1 MRIGVAQISTRAG
14 DFAQTA
20 RQMVECSERAARQG
34 VDLLV
39 FPMTALCGASSVGPV
54 DREGFLLDLAGCVLG
69 LAEDLAC
76 PCLVPVLTDMG
87 GTSVPDALLIRD
99 SQIVPVGLAARI
111 EAMAAAAQSEPVDER
126 SGTLPELELAGARLG
141 VAFTYDDL
149 DVYVDYEYDVDVI
162 VFLSGYG
169 FAVDDPSS
177 ALGTSLTEGRFM
189 ADAEATGAWIVG
201 VGSLGC
207 YDAQVFCGSSFVLA
221 PWGELAAQAPSLEE
235 ALLVCDVDPSAEGPL
250 EAPLTPEVYDAPL
263 MTWSALAAGLAGTVR
278 QLGAGGACVVVDDTL
293 ASMVVA
299 TLATDALGPTNVGV
313 VLTGE
318 GGPAAELVRALR
330 IPAANVEALELP
342 GGARGGSGEKDRALA
357 ADFAQARLA
366 ALARRT
372 SRVPLGTLDK
382 TGLALEE
389 RTFADAARLHPLA
402 DLYRSDVVSLAQLRN
417 TISPVMPAAA
427 LASYEVPDVE
437 GLAEALGSDETRLE
451 FVDLVLSSHLEWE
464 LPVSD
469 VAAERGH
476 AELVEAILARLREVD
491 SRRAGE
497 VRAIT
502 LSSRTLAEARGPV
515 GLAWHDVAR
524 PEEERLA
531 GRLSALADQVG
542 DEGDDGPE
550 GEGREAG
557 GERESHEREV
567 RDLLGYLRDFSAG
580 GGFSPMEGSDEGSG
594 RHGSPGQGEGPQGP
608 FWDGPF
614 SEN

>member
-313 VLTGE
+313 VLAGE

-342 GGARGGSGEKDRALA
+342 GGGRGGSGEKDRALA
-357 ADFAQARLA
+357 ADLAQARLA

-402 DLYRSDVVSLAQLRN
+402 DLYRSDVVSLAHLRN
-417 TISPVMPAAA
+417 AISPVMPAAA

-476 AELVEAILARLREVD
+476 VELVEAILARLREVD

-580 GGFSPMEGSDEGSG
+580 GGFSPMGGSDEGSG

>member
-1 MRIGVAQISTRAG
+1 A
-14 DFAQTA
+14 
-20 RQMVECSERAARQG
+20 
-34 VDLLV
+34 DL
-39 FPMTALCGASSVGPV
+39 
-54 DREGFLLDLAGCVLG
+54 
-69 LAEDLAC
+69 
-76 PCLVPVLTDMG
+76 
-87 GTSVPDALLIRD
+87 
-99 SQIVPVGLAARI
+99 
-111 EAMAAAAQSEPVDER
+111 
-126 SGTLPELELAGARLG
+126 
-141 VAFTYDDL
+141 
-149 DVYVDYEYDVDVI
+149 
-162 VFLSGYG
+162 
-169 FAVDDPSS
+169 
-177 ALGTSLTEGRFM
+177 
-189 ADAEATGAWIVG
+189 
-201 VGSLGC
+201 
-207 YDAQVFCGSSFVLA
+207 
-221 PWGELAAQAPSLEE
+221 
-235 ALLVCDVDPSAEGPL
+235 
-250 EAPLTPEVYDAPL
+250 
-263 MTWSALAAGLAGTVR
+263 
-278 QLGAGGACVVVDDTL
+278 
-293 ASMVVA
+293 
-299 TLATDALGPTNVGV
+299 
-313 VLTGE
+313 
-318 GGPAAELVRALR
+318 
-330 IPAANVEALELP
+330 
-342 GGARGGSGEKDRALA
+342 
-357 ADFAQARLA
+357 AQARLA

-402 DLYRSDVVSLAQLRN
+402 DLYRSDVVSLAHLRN

-580 GGFSPMEGSDEGSG
+580 GGFSPMGGSDEGSG